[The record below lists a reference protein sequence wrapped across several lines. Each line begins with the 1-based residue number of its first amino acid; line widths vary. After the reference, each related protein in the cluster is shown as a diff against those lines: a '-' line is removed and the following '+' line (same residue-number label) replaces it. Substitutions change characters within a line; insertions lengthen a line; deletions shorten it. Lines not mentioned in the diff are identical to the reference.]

1 MLAPKMRNIHLLQ
14 SLLAK
19 EQQLQVGEV
28 PFLIYELEDEDA
40 IGAFWEAASS
50 GAKDCKDESER
61 RICPDDGKL
70 SLSHKLLGMEWLIS
84 SHCFRLCR
92 MQRVGLL
99 LPLWANNHPKKLEHE
114 WKHHDLPR
122 LPKDGDVPFHGEFL
136 ICVYLVKGTP
146 SGSYWQLTVANI
158 LPKTLVTIGV
168 MPWHLSWW

>member
-1 MLAPKMRNIHLLQ
+1 MSYNEWQWLHLGFIGCVSEKRDNVRECWILRWET
-14 SLLAK
+14 STFSRVLEPK

-40 IGAFWEAASS
+40 IGAFWEASS

-84 SHCFRLCR
+84 SHCFRLCG

-114 WKHHDLPR
+114 
-122 LPKDGDVPFHGEFL
+122 
-136 ICVYLVKGTP
+136 
-146 SGSYWQLTVANI
+146 
-158 LPKTLVTIGV
+158 
-168 MPWHLSWW
+168 